1 MIEQLY
7 RMEGGDERHLMVG
20 GSCAYKKWLRWVSPY
35 LMHTSIT
42 SNPLNI
48 VLTQNGSYLNVSIQI
63 ATNYWYQDVYTDI
76 KQHYNI
82 CSLSRGAGLS
92 NKYYK
97 QMEFSC
103 NHTTLTTQLPMRCT
117 HVCCPNVPAMMK
129 VS

>member
-7 RMEGGDERHLMVG
+7 RMEGGDERYLTIG
-20 GSCAYKKWLRWVSPY
+20 GSCIYKQWLRWVSPY

-42 SNPLNI
+42 SNFLNI

-76 KQHYNI
+76 KQHYI

-92 NKYYK
+92 NRDKWSLVVII
-97 QMEFSC
+97 Q
-103 NHTTLTTQLPMRCT
+103 HQLPMRCT
-117 HVCCPNVPAMMK
+117 NVCCPNIPAMMK